1 MAKVDYDGFA
11 GIHRISEAE
20 ATIDQR
26 AAVILTFHAA
36 LEREVDVVLAAL
48 MPRAH
53 KIRHFGYGHKIDV
66 LAAAWKAEPEE
77 GEKLHKVLF
86 RFNELRNAVAH
97 GDRSDLVEAALKRL
111 VDAYLQIAPDADYC
125 VEIAEVAQGICAF
138 MADGP
143 TIREFSA
150 LADGLDRLVNVTM
163 PAALG
168 VKPSNEDTA

>member
-11 GIHRISEAE
+11 GIHRIAKAE

-48 MPRAH
+48 LPH
-53 KIRHFGYGHKIDV
+53 GDKIRHFGYGHKIDV
-66 LAAAWKAEPEE
+66 LAAAWKAEPED
-77 GEKLHKVLF
+77 GEKLYKVLF

-97 GDRSDLVEAALKRL
+97 GDRADLVEAALKRL
-111 VDAYLQIAPDADYC
+111 LDAYIQIAPDSGYD

-143 TIREFSA
+143 TIREFGA
-150 LADGLDRLVNVTM
+150 MAEALDRLVNVTM
-163 PAALG
+163 PAALAF
-168 VKPSNEDTA
+168 KPQDEGGA